1 MTTNM
6 EHDPHPTELLAGYA
20 LGILET
26 AETAEVKAYLAGCPQ
41 CQAEAAAMEEV
52 SDLLTLAVPIIE
64 APESLRQHVLQQT
77 GKTAKTAVNAPE
89 KKDQQQKNP
98 LKRWLFQPNWQPLA
112 IALFLLLLISNIYF
126 LSRLLTIGSQSSP
139 EQQNIHLGA
148 TDAAPGA
155 DGLLLIRQGEQTGTL
170 FVNGLPDLGPEQ
182 QYQLWLVNDTGRV
195 SGAVFSVEEEGITAV
210 PVSAPESLPAYYR
223 FGITIEPAGGSPGP
237 TGDGV
242 LRSALEN

>member
-1 MTTNM
+1 M

-20 LGILET
+20 LGILEP
-26 AETAEVKAYLAGCPQ
+26 AETAEVKAHLAGCPQ
-41 CQAEAAAMEEV
+41 CQAEVAALEEV

-64 APESLRQHVLQQT
+64 APESVRQRLRQQT
-77 GKTAKTAVNAPE
+77 GKTTGTAVSPPQKME
-89 KKDQQQKNP
+89 KQSKNP
-98 LKRWLFQPNWQPLA
+98 LRRWLFQPGLRPLA
-112 IALFLLLLISNIYF
+112 LAFILLLIVSNLYLLF
-126 LSRLLTIGSQSSP
+126 RLQAAGRQSPP

-182 QYQLWLVNDTGRV
+182 QYQLWLVNDNGRV

-242 LRSALEN
+242 LRSAVEN